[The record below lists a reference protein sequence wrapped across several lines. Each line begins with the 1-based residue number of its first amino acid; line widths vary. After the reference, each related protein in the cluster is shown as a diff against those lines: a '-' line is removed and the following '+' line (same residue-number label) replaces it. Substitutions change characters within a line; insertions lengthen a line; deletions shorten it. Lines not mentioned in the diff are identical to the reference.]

1 MKSIF
6 IAIALVIAL
15 PANAELSSFAT
26 QDSYSK
32 QMEDMRREIDD
43 MQRRERK
50 RERREKRQN
59 SIPSY
64 RGFLNSNRSF
74 RGFSNSKY

>member
-50 RERREKRQN
+50 RQREQDRQR
-59 SIPSY
+59 SQ
-64 RGFLNSNRSF
+64 RSF
-74 RGFSNSKY
+74 DSFMKRLGISNSRY

>member
-26 QDSYSK
+26 QDSYSR

-43 MQRRERK
+43 IQRRERK
-50 RERREKRQN
+50 REREHDRQR
-59 SIPSY
+59 SQ
-64 RGFLNSNRSF
+64 RSF
-74 RGFSNSKY
+74 DSFMKRLGISNSRY